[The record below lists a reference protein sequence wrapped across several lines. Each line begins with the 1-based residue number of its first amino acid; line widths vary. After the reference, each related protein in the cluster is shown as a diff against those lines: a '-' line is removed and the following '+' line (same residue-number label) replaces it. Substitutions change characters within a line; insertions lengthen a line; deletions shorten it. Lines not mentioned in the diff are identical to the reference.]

1 MPEEC
6 THNCETCSL
15 DCDSRENGGIQ
26 KAQLNPRASV
36 RHVIGVISGK
46 GGVGKSMTTSLIATL
61 LRRNGSQVAI
71 LDADM
76 TGPSIPTAF
85 GLHEKMKGD
94 AEGNIEPALTQGGIQ
109 VISTNLLL
117 PDETEPVVWRGP
129 MIAGMVTNYYSEV
142 IWNDV
147 DYMVI
152 DMPPGTGDVP
162 LTVFQQLPVEGLI
175 VVTSPQELV
184 SMIVTKAVKMA
195 DMLTVPILGI
205 IENMSFF
212 ECPNCHE
219 RHEIYGASHVE
230 ELVKLHSIPTMAR
243 IPFLPDLAHAC
254 DTGTI
259 ENWALENFK
268 NIDPQNVTEKNTL
281 QRVTDMITYLDKHFN
296 N

>member
-1 MPEEC
+1 MSEEC
-6 THNCETCSL
+6 THNCDTCNIE
-15 DCDSRENGGIQ
+15 CDSRESGIP
-26 KAQLNPRASV
+26 KAELNPAATV

-61 LRRNGSQVAI
+61 LRRNGSNVAI

-76 TGPSIPTAF
+76 TGPSIPSAF

-94 AEGNIEPALTQGGIQ
+94 AEGNITPALTGGGIQ

-129 MIAGMVTNYYSEV
+129 MIANMVTNYYSEV
-142 IWNDV
+142 VWNDV

-184 SMIVTKAVKMA
+184 SMIVEKAVKMA

-205 IENMSFF
+205 IENMSYF
-212 ECPNCHE
+212 ECPECHS
-219 RHEIYGASHVE
+219 RHEIYGSSHVD

-243 IPFLPDLAHAC
+243 IPFLPALAHAC
-254 DTGTI
+254 DAGSI
-259 ENWALENFK
+259 ETWALENFTDLADK
-268 NIDPQNVTEKNTL
+268 VTDSKTL
-281 QRVTDMITYLDKHFN
+281 SRVTDLITYLDEHFN
-296 N
+296 K

>member
-6 THNCETCSL
+6 THNCDTCNI
-15 DCDSRENGGIQ
+15 DCDSREGGIP
-26 KAQLNPRASV
+26 KAVLHPDASV

-61 LRRNGSQVAI
+61 LRRNGSGVAI

-85 GLHEKMKGD
+85 GLHEKMRGD
-94 AEGNIEPALTQGGIQ
+94 EEGHIEPSLTAGGIQ
-109 VISTNLLL
+109 VVSTNLLL

-129 MIAGMVTNYYSEV
+129 MIAGMVTNYYSDV
-142 IWNDV
+142 IWHDV

-205 IENMSFF
+205 IENMSYF

-219 RHEIYGASHVE
+219 RHEIYGSSHVD
-230 ELVKLHSIPTMAR
+230 ELARLYGIPNVAR

-254 DTGTI
+254 DAGSI
-259 ENWALENFK
+259 EAWALEHFK
-268 NIDPQNVTEKNTL
+268 TIDPEQVTEKNTL
-281 QRVTDMITYLDKHFN
+281 QRVTDLITFLNQHYN
-296 N
+296 G

>member
-6 THNCETCSL
+6 THNCETCNL
-15 DCDSRENGGIQ
+15 DCDSRQSGIE
-26 KAQLNPRASV
+26 KAELNPRASV
-36 RHVIGVISGK
+36 KHVIGVISGK

-61 LRRNGSQVAI
+61 LRRNGSNVAI

-76 TGPSIPTAF
+76 TGPSIPSAF
-85 GLHEKMKGD
+85 GLHKKMVGD
-94 AEGNIEPALTQGGIQ
+94 AEGNIEPALTAGGIQ

-117 PDETEPVVWRGP
+117 PDETDPVVWRGP

-142 IWNDV
+142 VWDDV

-184 SMIVTKAVKMA
+184 SMI
-195 DMLTVPILGI
+195 
-205 IENMSFF
+205 
-212 ECPNCHE
+212 
-219 RHEIYGASHVE
+219 
-230 ELVKLHSIPTMAR
+230 IPSMAR
-243 IPFLPDLAHAC
+243 IPFRPDLAHAC
-254 DTGTI
+254 DAGSI

-268 NIDPQNVTEKNTL
+268 TIDPEKVTEENTL
-281 QRVTDMITYLDKHFN
+281 KRVMDMITYLDEQFN
-296 N
+296 D

>member
-1 MPEEC
+1 MSEEC

-15 DCDSRENGGIQ
+15 DCDSRENTIP
-26 KAQLNPRASV
+26 KAELNPKASV

-46 GGVGKSMTTSLIATL
+46 GGVGKSMTTSLIAAL
-61 LRRNGSQVAI
+61 LRRNGSNVEI

-76 TGPSIPTAF
+76 TGPSIPSAF
-85 GLHEKMKGD
+85 GLHEKMVGD
-94 AEGNIEPALTQGGIQ
+94 AEGNIAPSLTASGIQ

-129 MIAGMVTNYYSEV
+129 MIASMVTNYYSQV
-142 IWNDV
+142 IWDDV
-147 DYMVI
+147 DFMVI

-184 SMIVTKAVKMA
+184 SMIVEKAVKMA

-205 IENMSFF
+205 IENMSYFT
-212 ECPNCHE
+212 CPDCGA
-219 RHEIYGASHVE
+219 RHEIYGSSHVGRIAD
-230 ELVKLHSIPTMAR
+230 LHGIPAKAR

-254 DTGTI
+254 DAGSIETWARETFDDLGPDKVTDANTI
-259 ENWALENFK
+259 S
-268 NIDPQNVTEKNTL
+268 
-281 QRVTDMITYLDKHFN
+281 RVTDLITYLDEHFN
-296 N
+296 S